1 MALTFFMESEGTR
14 PTEQSPIRLYV
25 DSTSTSLR
33 EGLDIELSHWNPN
46 ITHERYQADSS
57 TEIALNF
64 LVFGDLPDEGLVV
77 NNHLDVDGVLAAWS
91 LLNPTLALRHREVL
105 VGAAEI
111 GDFWAWA
118 PEPSQAL
125 YQGLVAIIAQGE
137 TAGHDGLLVHEA
149 CFAAIPTLL
158 EAGASTLSLSQIPA
172 ARHLLASG
180 AVTRTLHHQRFAA
193 WCISHRA
200 HGGDLARALKI
211 SAFNAS
217 LEDGSL
223 VHAVLRNQLDG
234 KRVQLVSVEADGGWH
249 HDLHYPG
256 YMWALTIDRW
266 RAPGMWEGDSSNA
279 WYFRY
284 APLEEALQ
292 RLNQL
297 EQGHGT
303 WQSAE
308 ELTPFASV
316 LGRAFPVVATFI
328 GEDDAPGLS
337 TLDPDTVARELRQAF
352 TYDLTGLN
360 R

>member
-1 MALTFFMESEGTR
+1 MALIFFMESEACQPHSG
-14 PTEQSPIRLYV
+14 SALRLYV
-25 DSTSTSLR
+25 DSTSGSLR

-46 ITHERYQADSS
+46 ITEDRYKADSS

-64 LVFGDLPDEGLVV
+64 IVFGNLPEDGLVV
-77 NNHLDVDGVLAAWS
+77 NNHLDVDGVLAAWV
-91 LLNPTLALRHREVL
+91 LLNPQLALCHRETL

-118 PEPSQAL
+118 PEASQAL
-125 YQGLVAIIAQGE
+125 YQALVRIIHTGE
-137 TAGHDGLLVHEA
+137 SAGQDPALIHEA
-149 CFAAIPTLL
+149 CFAALPTLL
-158 EAGASTLSLSQIPA
+158 EQGASTLNLTQIPA
-172 ARHLLASG
+172 ARALLDSG
-180 AVTRTLHHQRFAA
+180 AVQRTLHHHRFASWRILRA
-193 WCISHRA
+193 AHR
-200 HGGDLARALKI
+200 GDLSRALQI

-223 VHAVLRNQLDG
+223 LHPVLRNQWDG
-234 KRVQLVSVEADGGWH
+234 RRVQLVSVEAEGGWH

-256 YMWALTIDRW
+256 YMWALTVDRW

-284 APLEEALQ
+284 APLEEALA
-292 RLNQL
+292 RLNAL
-297 EQGHGT
+297 EQGKGI

-316 LGRAFPVVATFI
+316 LGRAFPVVASFM
-328 GEDDAPGLS
+328 GEDDAPTLS
-337 TLDPDTVARELRQAF
+337 SLDPDTVARELRQAF
-352 TYDLTGLN
+352 TFDLAGLT

>member
-1 MALTFFMESEGTR
+1 MSLTFFLESEGN
-14 PTEQSPIRLYV
+14 PPPANSPIRFYV
-25 DSTSTSLR
+25 DSTSGSLR

-46 ITHERYQADSS
+46 ITPERFQADSS
-57 TEIALNF
+57 TEIALNY
-64 LVFGDLPDEGLVV
+64 LVFGVLPEEGLVV
-77 NNHLDVDGVLAAWS
+77 NNHLDVDGVLAAWV
-91 LLNPTLALRHREVL
+91 LLQPEVALRHRETL

-111 GDFWAWA
+111 GDFWACA

-125 YQGLVAIIAQGE
+125 YQGLVEILN
-137 TAGHDGLLVHEA
+137 AGAAAGKESLLIHES
-149 CFAAIPTLL
+149 CFAAIPGML
-158 EAGASTLSLSQIPA
+158 EAGAANLRLKQIPA
-172 ARHLLASG
+172 ARKLVADGL
-180 AVTRTLHHQRFAA
+180 VTRTLHHHRFAS
-193 WCISHRA
+193 WCISRAA
-200 HGGDLARALKI
+200 HGGDVARALHI

-223 VHAVLRNQLDG
+223 VHPVLRNQLDG
-234 KRVQLVSVEADGGWH
+234 KRVQLVSVETEGGWH

-256 YMWALTIDRW
+256 YMWALTVDRW

-284 APLEEALQ
+284 APLEEALA
-292 RLNQL
+292 RLNKLDEGQ
-297 EQGHGT
+297 GT

-316 LGRAFPVVATFI
+316 LGRAFPVVASFM
-328 GEDDAPGLS
+328 GDDDTPALS
-337 TLDPDTVARELRQAF
+337 SLDPDTVARELRQAF